1 LKTSAEKSSTTTSKP
16 APEVQA
22 NGKPFFSR
30 GGSGDFFPPAVQ
42 AKLHIGKAGDH
53 FEREADSMAEMV
65 VNGAES
71 AQMAQ
76 RGEAAGKS
84 QRQPLAEIVTPFV
97 QRQAEEEEEPVQMA
111 EEEEAQQAQSLQ
123 RQGEEEEEP
132 VQMAEE
138 EEAVQARFNSV
149 ARRDTPS
156 LESRLRSG
164 AGQGRVLSDG
174 IRAEMEQGFGADFG
188 NVRIHTGALAVGMNE
203 DLHAQAFAHGSDI
216 YFNTGKYNPATPAGK
231 MLLAHELTHTIQQGA
246 THPLES
252 AEQAQQP
259 NEGTAANPAGSASPV
274 AIPPTDLAP
283 LSLAEEAD
291 TFANAMLDTVPEAD
305 LQDQETMLVEAPEP
319 EETDFTPRSPEEDP
333 NFQAVA
339 QNAEAVAGHQQRH
352 NPPEAEAAS
361 AQAAAP
367 VADNEMMGAAQAN
380 QVEAMNEQE
389 PGEFDAEG
397 FKTRLMER
405 IESMQL
411 PANQEQAANFD
422 ENNNIG
428 EINQAANQDVSAVQQ
443 NAAAPIDTVSQAEP
457 DTGAVAEREVTPL
470 PSPDIGTTPGSIAA
484 DSAMPP
490 PRPESEVSQP
500 LQENLA
506 QVDNA
511 MAENEV
517 TDEML
522 ANSNEPAFVGA
533 LEQTNQA
540 RDNTASAPD
549 QLRPEEGTTLSS
561 AQQGAE
567 QQSNQQLH
575 NMQNDRVATLGLMA
589 GQQNETASQDSTE
602 RQRIS
607 AEIDA
612 IYNRTQTDVEQILEN
627 LETQVSE
634 KFTAAANRAKDA
646 FENYVDLKMSAYK
659 SRRYSGLIGAGRWVK
674 DKFLGLPDEVN
685 QFFVDGRELYI
696 NQMDREL
703 TTIAQFVAE
712 QLTAAKNRIAEGRQ
726 EVADY
731 VAALPESLQSI
742 GREAAEA
749 IQSQFDS
756 LQDDVNSKQDELIDS
771 LAQQYTEALQ
781 EVDARIEEMKAANR
795 GLVDMALDAINGV
808 IETIKKLRQLIA
820 DLLSAIQSLIGVIMA
835 DPIDFMRTLFA
846 GIKQGIENFK
856 ANVEKHLVAGLF
868 TWLTG
873 ALGPM
878 GIQVPDNLFSLPGI
892 FNLIMQVL
900 GLGWDF
906 IRRKMLMVL
915 PEPAVR
921 AIETSMEVFKIIR
934 ERGLDGLW
942 EFVKDKFTDLK
953 ETVIDAIQNMLI
965 TQVIQ
970 AGIKWLLS
978 LLIPGAGF
986 IKAIMAI
993 KDVIVFF
1000 VESAIMLIPALIE
1013 GIRAAAAKNFGGIAK
1028 AIEDGIARLIPLII
1042 GLLARLIG
1050 ISGLAKKVQVIITK
1064 IRKRI
1069 DKEVT
1074 KLITK
1079 AKNWVKKMW
1088 GRGKKGAQKVKDKLL
1103 DWWKVKKQFKG
1114 KDGKNHALY
1123 YQGNGE
1129 QAVLMMASNPQGLI
1143 EKIDERLAKETD
1155 PASIEALIQ
1164 AKQLKKDLDSYIKIE
1179 ERTMKADPNKSTNA
1193 FKKEIDDRLTVIS
1206 VLLQKVNFE
1215 DADLPLS
1222 NITYSMSDGRA
1233 TEVKAYPLTKMP
1245 GNTRGS
1251 VPRENPLGW
1260 NQVQAMQPAEQ
1271 KRWVRLHLVNHHLHG
1286 PGKKWNLTPGTKEVN
1301 AQMEKDVES
1310 KAKDAIEIGKIIFY
1324 EVRVNYHSESG
1335 AENFPREVGVT
1346 WGELKKEGN
1355 GFQKLSAP
1363 YKPFYQ
1369 PVPGLALNQKAILN
1383 ESSAAKLIEAVP
1395 EVPAEIW
1402 RQIIEVRRNAIRYRQ
1417 KAKDLNLNPANIDVP
1432 YFFNSIDLSKLLSAY
1447 ATENGKPADYYRTHF
1462 QEISKAVSNGKIDF
1476 LLRK

>member
-1 LKTSAEKSSTTTSKP
+1 MKTSAEKSSITTSKP
-16 APEVQA
+16 VTEVQA
-22 NGKPFFSR
+22 NGKPFFPR
-30 GGSGDFFPPAVQ
+30 GGSGDFFPPAIQ

-53 FEREADSMAEMV
+53 YEREADSMAEMV
-65 VNGAES
+65 VNGTES
-71 AQMAQ
+71 AQVVQ
-76 RGEAAGKS
+76 RGEAAKKT
-84 QRQPLAEIVTPFV
+84 QRQPLAEIVTPFIQRQIKEEEPV
-97 QRQAEEEEEPVQMA
+97 QMAQEEEAVQPQSLQRQAEEEEEPVQMA
-111 EEEEAQQAQSLQ
+111 QEEEAVQPQSLQ
-123 RQGEEEEEP
+123 RQAEEEEP
-132 VQMAEE
+132 VQMAQE
-138 EEAVQARFNSV
+138 EEAVQAKFNGLM
-149 ARRDTPS
+149 RRNS
-156 LESRLRSG
+156 LPLVSRLRSG
-164 AGQGRVLSDG
+164 AGQGSVLPDG

-203 DLHAQAFAHGSDI
+203 DLHAQAFAHGRDI

-246 THPLES
+246 TRPLES

-259 NEGTAANPAGSASPV
+259 NEGTTANELTGSTTPV
-274 AIPPTDLAP
+274 AIPTTDPFPVGPAEDADALA
-283 LSLAEEAD
+283 D
-291 TFANAMLDTVPEAD
+291 VVPEAD
-305 LQDQETMLVEAPEP
+305 QQNPEAAPEEAAEP
-319 EETDFTPRSPEEDP
+319 TTPRSPEDDP

-339 QNAEAVAGHQQRH
+339 QNAAAVADHQQRH
-352 NPPEAEAAS
+352 NPPQAEAAS

-367 VADNEMMGAAQAN
+367 VASNEVMGAAQAN
-380 QVEAMNEQE
+380 QVDAMDEQE

-428 EINQAANQDVSAVQQ
+428 EINQAANQDVSVVQQ

-470 PSPDIGTTPGSIAA
+470 PSPDIGSTPGSIAA

-500 LQENLA
+500 LQENMA

-522 ANSNEPAFVGA
+522 ANSNEPTFVGA

-540 RDNTASAPD
+540 RDNTVSAPD
-549 QLRPEEGTTLSS
+549 QLRAEEGATLSS

-567 QQSNQQLH
+567 QQSNQQLQ
-575 NMQNDRVATLGLMA
+575 NMQNDRVATLGMMA

-703 TTIAQFVAE
+703 TTIAQYVAE

-756 LQDDVNSKQDELIDS
+756 LQDDVNAKQDELIDS

-835 DPIDFMRTLFA
+835 DPIGFMRTLFA

-1042 GLLARLIG
+1042 SLLARLIG
-1050 ISGLAKKVQVIITK
+1050 ISGLAKKVQAIITK

-1074 KLITK
+1074 KLIAK
-1079 AKNWVKKMW
+1079 AKNWVKRVWGKAKKGMKGVKEKIVNWWNARKPFKNADNESHTIFFEGEGSSAKMMIASKKSAIEKYLDDYHDKSSSDYITAKTVLSEEKKIIFSPATKGPKASAKREEVLRSLTRISGAFAKLGAAKLKAEDYPKTTAPVYSGPPPRKNKVEYVVGTAKGGTQPSK
-1088 GRGKKGAQKVKDKLL
+1088 GRATGTTGWAEVFDAGLTKASDRWVQMHVVTEKLGGKGISSNLVSAPNSVNSGYFRTFEHAVVALAKSKSGGIKNVVWFETSVDYYDSKFAKQISGKAGLYLFKGKKGGKAEWLKNSTPALEAQSPIPKPKLHIEKKASLNLSSGKDLRKIIKDAKFVELIKTNRFYTSVNNFESKMKIALADHYTPLVISKKINSVKDKMP
-1103 DWWKVKKQFKG
+1103 DKI
-1114 KDGKNHALY
+1114 
-1123 YQGNGE
+1123 
-1129 QAVLMMASNPQGLI
+1129 VLNNP
-1143 EKIDERLAKETD
+1143 
-1155 PASIEALIQ
+1155 
-1164 AKQLKKDLDSYIKIE
+1164 
-1179 ERTMKADPNKSTNA
+1179 
-1193 FKKEIDDRLTVIS
+1193 
-1206 VLLQKVNFE
+1206 
-1215 DADLPLS
+1215 
-1222 NITYSMSDGRA
+1222 
-1233 TEVKAYPLTKMP
+1233 
-1245 GNTRGS
+1245 
-1251 VPRENPLGW
+1251 
-1260 NQVQAMQPAEQ
+1260 
-1271 KRWVRLHLVNHHLHG
+1271 
-1286 PGKKWNLTPGTKEVN
+1286 
-1301 AQMEKDVES
+1301 
-1310 KAKDAIEIGKIIFY
+1310 
-1324 EVRVNYHSESG
+1324 
-1335 AENFPREVGVT
+1335 
-1346 WGELKKEGN
+1346 
-1355 GFQKLSAP
+1355 
-1363 YKPFYQ
+1363 
-1369 PVPGLALNQKAILN
+1369 
-1383 ESSAAKLIEAVP
+1383 
-1395 EVPAEIW
+1395 
-1402 RQIIEVRRNAIRYRQ
+1402 
-1417 KAKDLNLNPANIDVP
+1417 
-1432 YFFNSIDLSKLLSAY
+1432 
-1447 ATENGKPADYYRTHF
+1447 
-1462 QEISKAVSNGKIDF
+1462 
-1476 LLRK
+1476 